1 MVDVGVVFVESII
14 RYMEMPENRGIRK
27 GKAMVNLIYKAV
39 SEVSG
44 TIATAM
50 ITTIVSFLPVFAM
63 EAQEGKMFSRL
74 HENLCAGLCFR
85 IGIDLAADLIL
96 YIVFGTDRLKAD
108 TESAQL
114 HTDCSRCPLVCP
126 VQ

>member
-44 TIATAM
+44 AIAT
-50 ITTIVSFLPVFAM
+50 
-63 EAQEGKMFSRL
+63 R
-74 HENLCAGLCFR
+74 
-85 IGIDLAADLIL
+85 
-96 YIVFGTDRLKAD
+96 
-108 TESAQL
+108 
-114 HTDCSRCPLVCP
+114 
-126 VQ
+126 